1 MWEGSLRTGKVPA
14 LRSPAQEERANSM
27 TTQTQ
32 SHESMTQPM
41 IWLGVAIVAIITLA
55 YFFVW

>member
-1 MWEGSLRTGKVPA
+1 
-14 LRSPAQEERANSM
+14 M
-27 TTQTQ
+27 TTQTQSQ

-41 IWLGVAIVAIITLA
+41 IWLGVAIAAIIALA

>member
-1 MWEGSLRTGKVPA
+1 
-14 LRSPAQEERANSM
+14 M

-41 IWLGVAIVAIITLA
+41 IWLAVAFVAIIALA

>member
-1 MWEGSLRTGKVPA
+1 
-14 LRSPAQEERANSM
+14 M

-32 SHESMTQPM
+32 AQESMTQSM
-41 IWLGVAIVAIITLA
+41 IWLGVAVAAVIALA

>member
-1 MWEGSLRTGKVPA
+1 
-14 LRSPAQEERANSM
+14 M

-32 SHESMTQPM
+32 SHESMIQPM
-41 IWLGVAIVAIITLA
+41 IWLGVAFVAIIALA

>member
-1 MWEGSLRTGKVPA
+1 
-14 LRSPAQEERANSM
+14 M

-32 SHESMTQPM
+32 TQENMTQSM
-41 IWLGVAIVAIITLA
+41 IWLGVAVVAVIALA